1 MTKLSKKERQ
11 RRLDKERD
19 AQKHNR
25 LKVIHNSRV
34 NACYYVWGDAPVNVV
49 PANEELW
56 TPTPLLSPSQARM
69 RRSSSADAI
78 FGRVMGQLNIFPP
91 SNQNNNYRKGPY
103 QPSSNNNG
111 RPREW

>member
-19 AQKHNR
+19 GKKHDR

-34 NACYYVWGDAPVNVV
+34 NGCYYVWGDAPVNVV
-49 PANEELW
+49 PSNEELW
-56 TPTPLLSPSQARM
+56 TPTILSPTQARM
-69 RRSSSADAI
+69 RRSSSADAL
-78 FGRVMGQLNIFPP
+78 FGRVMGQLKIFSPNSP
-91 SNQNNNYRKGPY
+91 NNSRNGPY
-103 QPSSNNNG
+103 QPSKS

>member
-19 AQKHNR
+19 AQRHDR

-56 TPTPLLSPSQARM
+56 TPTLLSPGQARM
-69 RRSSSADAI
+69 RRSSSADAL

-91 SNQNNNYRKGPY
+91 HSQYNNNSRKGPY
-103 QPSSNNNG
+103 QPSNNA